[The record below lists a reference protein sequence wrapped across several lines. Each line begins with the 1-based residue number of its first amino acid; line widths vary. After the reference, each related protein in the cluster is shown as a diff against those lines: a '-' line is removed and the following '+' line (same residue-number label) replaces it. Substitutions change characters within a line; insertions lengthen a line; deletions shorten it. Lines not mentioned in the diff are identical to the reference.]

1 MDKLI
6 IVGAE
11 EWVLQLQ
18 SNHYFIGYNYTA
30 RLQIGGSGYTCR
42 RIAHC

>member
-6 IVGAE
+6 IVRAE
-11 EWVLQLQ
+11 EWFLQLQ
-18 SNHYFIGYNYTA
+18 SNHYLTA